1 MNVARWWR
9 WHTPYLGH
17 ACHQAILNNFGGVRS
32 CQCDSSCCSILRSL
46 KFLNSMLYLV
56 PDAGII
62 LPCSICAQIAY
73 SVREKLS
80 VSPDIVTDVFLLIV
94 RHLMKTS
101 DILTIGKEW
110 HLMKYFLY
118 LSCIICK
125 YNETDI
131 WQGFITPTENKWY
144 LSSPLSINF
153 LFY

>member
-1 MNVARWWR
+1 MSAMASEITRVTIVYSVAV
-9 WHTPYLGH
+9 H
-17 ACHQAILNNFGGVRS
+17 
-32 CQCDSSCCSILRSL
+32 
-46 KFLNSMLYLV
+46 
-56 PDAGII
+56 
-62 LPCSICAQIAY
+62 